1 MLFSSISKPVIIQEK
16 MLLLAFTA
24 YIYCSAL
31 NQPLPFI
38 PSFILLM
45 GWQTTYH
52 ISYVTAPKKLRQ
64 GHIWQF

>member
-1 MLFSSISKPVIIQEK
+1 MLFSSIPKPVIIREE

-24 YIYCSAL
+24 YIYCPVL
-31 NQPLPFI
+31 NQPPPFI

-45 GWQTTYH
+45 AWQTTNH
-52 ISYVTAPKKLRQ
+52 ISYIAAPKKLRQ